1 MTDKRNSDGTF
12 AKGNAGGPG
21 RPPRA
26 TESEYLRVMMG
37 ACSLDTFREVV
48 ERAVTDAKA
57 GDAQARAFLASYLV
71 GKPSSAG
78 GAPKPTRVLAE
89 EAAGIDPVD
98 AEADNLASDNFMS
111 GLRRHLLESD
121 AENNRVDRETKRPSR
136 RPR

>member
-26 TESEYLRVMMG
+26 TESEYLRVLMG
-37 ACSLDTFREVV
+37 ACSLDTFREIV

-57 GDAQARAFLASYLV
+57 GDAQARVWLATYLV

-89 EAAGIDPVD
+89 EAAGIDPVQ
-98 AEADNLASDNFMS
+98 AEADNLASDNFLAGFRS
-111 GLRRHLLESD
+111 ALLQSE
-121 AENNRVDRETKRPSR
+121 AENAGANRKNKR
-136 RPR
+136 